1 MATITR
7 NPTGHWKAIIRKTR
21 WPTSVKT
28 FRTKRDAEDWARRI
42 EDEMVR
48 GVYIHRAP
56 AERLTLKAAL
66 ARYLAEVTPSK
77 SPSTQVTDRRR
88 ANTLATRLGSFSLA
102 ACRT

>member
-7 NPTGHWKAIIRKTR
+7 NPTGHWKAIIRKTG

-48 GVYIHRAP
+48 GYISIEH
-56 AERLTLKAAL
+56 L
-66 ARYLAEVTPSK
+66 PS
-77 SPSTQVTDRRR
+77 
-88 ANTLATRLGSFSLA
+88 G
-102 ACRT
+102 